1 MHLLDMRFPHRDAR
15 MSNTKLLKSIRSLPR
30 PAAVFAANDIVA
42 EHVASV
48 CVQNGISVPGEIAI
62 VGVDNAEDICENS
75 IVTITSIPQDYAV
88 SGRTACE
95 MLEHAM
101 SHPQAAPE
109 TRYIGVE
116 AVVRRAST
124 RAAGLDS
131 RIRAA
136 LEYIRL
142 HAPLGIGVGDVV
154 QSMGCSRRTA
164 DMLFRKSLG
173 RSILNEITKAKV
185 ESVKAMLADGGK
197 SVSLISD
204 MCGFTSANE
213 LDRVFRRVTG
223 MSPRAWREGR
233 R

>member
-1 MHLLDMRFPHRDAR
+1 MSRATNAPASRERRRRRLELAKGFRGPRSKNFRQATEAVDRARRLLHVIDREVLLGHRDCG
-15 MSNTKLLKSIRSLPR
+15 LI
-30 PAAVFAANDIVA
+30 
-42 EHVASV
+42 HV
-48 CVQNGISVPGEIAI
+48 
-62 VGVDNAEDICENS
+62 NAEDICENS

-142 HAPLGIGVGDVV
+142 HAPLGIGVDDVV

-173 RSILNEITKAKV
+173 RSILNEIIKAKV
-185 ESVKAMLADGGK
+185 ERVKAMLADDGTT
-197 SVSLISD
+197 VSFISD
-204 MCGFTSANE
+204 MCGFTSTNE

-223 MSPRAWREGR
+223 MSPRAWRER
-233 R
+233 RR